1 MCAGVQP
8 LGSLPGKLA
17 GPLSS
22 SYHHQE
28 AMSKPI
34 QTHTPI
40 SSTGTCPLPLP
51 FAQVSPLPTQH
62 EENLGFYDVAT
73 LVQPFSRFICSP
85 SHIPLTQGLKD
96 QLLFSLS
103 PWAAPEG
110 ISLRSKLCL
119 YLLRCVLEWS
129 YTSWT
134 VQQWGGGGIS
144 EPEQPMDR
152 MHSLTF

>member
-22 SYHHQE
+22 FYHHQE

-119 YLLRCVLEWS
+119 AVPIEVCSRVVLHIMDSTAMGGEVFQNLS
-129 YTSWT
+129 NLWT
-134 VQQWGGGGIS
+134 GCI
-144 EPEQPMDR
+144 
-152 MHSLTF
+152 H